1 MMLHM
6 YYIIKM
12 IKLLLEMW
20 GLNAREVRLAFRF
33 LNPM

>member
-1 MMLHM
+1 MMPHI

-20 GLNAREVRLAFRF
+20 DLNAREVRLAFRI